1 MGERQADQLRC
12 AFNSSTICPEDCRLN
27 SFRQTMRSIKGSPP
41 GMATDVLN
49 ERKDVYT
56 KLCDH
61 KRGQLTPASGIQTLK
76 ATIQEHL
83 QRV

>member
-12 AFNSSTICPEDCRLN
+12 AFNSSTICPEKCRLN
-27 SFRQTMRSIKGSPP
+27 SFRQTMRSNLGTHP

-49 ERKDVYT
+49 ERKEVYT

-61 KRGQLTPASGIQTLK
+61 KRGQLTPESGIQALK

-83 QRV
+83 HRV

>member
-12 AFNSSTICPEDCRLN
+12 AFNSSTICPENCRLN
-27 SFRQTMRSIKGSPP
+27 SFRQTMRSRPGALP

-61 KRGQLTPASGIQTLK
+61 KRGQLTTASGIQALK
-76 ATIQEHL
+76 ATLQEHL
-83 QRV
+83 HRV